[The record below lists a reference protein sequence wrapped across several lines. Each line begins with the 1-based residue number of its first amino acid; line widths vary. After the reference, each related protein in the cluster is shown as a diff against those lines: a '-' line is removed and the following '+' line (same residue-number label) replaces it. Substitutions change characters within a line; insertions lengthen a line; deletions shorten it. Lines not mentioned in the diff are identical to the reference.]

1 MFIYIV
7 RTCFIYIVRTCLY
20 TLYVHVYM
28 HCTYMFIYIVRT
40 CLYTLYVHVCK
51 LFLMIS
57 SFTYNV
63 FNSLVKDL
71 ENYQEDN
78 LEMI

>member
-1 MFIYIV
+1 
-7 RTCFIYIVRTCLY
+7 
-20 TLYVHVYM
+20 
-28 HCTYMFIYIVRT
+28 MFIYIVRT

-51 LFLMIS
+51 LFLMIYHRLHTM
-57 SFTYNV
+57 F

-71 ENYQEDN
+71 ENDLEDN